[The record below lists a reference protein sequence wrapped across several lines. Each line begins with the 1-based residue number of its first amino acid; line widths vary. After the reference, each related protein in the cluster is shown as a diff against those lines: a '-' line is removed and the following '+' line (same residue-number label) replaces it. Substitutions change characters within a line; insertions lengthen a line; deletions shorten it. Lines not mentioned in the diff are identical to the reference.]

1 MLHFIT
7 FQYPQEIIA
16 SSILRTLFAV
26 KLFKKQKNK
35 FFLKIYSQIVY
46 MGYEDILINL
56 KWHRTSKILKKKKKK
71 KKKPIHKE

>member
-56 KWHRTSKILKKKKKK
+56 K
-71 KKKPIHKE
+71 

>member
-16 SSILRTLFAV
+16 SGILRKLFAV
-26 KLFKKQKNK
+26 KLFKKQNNK
-35 FFLKIYSQIVY
+35 SFSKFYSQKVY

-56 KWHRTSKILKKKKKK
+56 K
-71 KKKPIHKE
+71 